1 MKYIHF
7 LIGILLLGFIATGCD
22 LSTDESGAVTL
33 SGRVVDLTT
42 NDPIPDALVTATVAT
57 PADEATAVSDS
68 TGRFSLDIEVDGPVD
83 VTLTA
88 SKDDARV
95 ERTIRAST
103 DLDPIRD
110 LSLRLAMTE
119 QVEEPGS
126 PSNILLQSQS
136 ANVIG
141 VVESGATEVSRITFQ
156 VTDSAGQA
164 IDIDQS
170 VEVRFRLGQEP
181 GGDAFVAPETAMT
194 DNNGEVTANLSS
206 GTQAGVVQVVAEATA
221 RDGST
226 IRSKPVSVTIHG
238 GLPDQEHFSLAPEQF
253 NFAGLTRFGLTNPIS
268 VIVGDK
274 FGNPVVPGTAVYFTT
289 DAGVIGGSVQTN
301 QQGRGSVDLT
311 SARPLPLNGG
321 VGVVTAETADENE
334 ARISDQIPILF
345 SGRTQ
350 VVVSPAVARLGQTY
364 SLTVTDV
371 QNGNPLEAGT
381 TISVTAEGNEV
392 AATGNTNVEL
402 DDTAFLDQ
410 NGDGDILDP
419 EDIVK
424 GDGITQFTFRAVE
437 DAEPDNPEPSELGA
451 IAININSPN
460 GSFEI
465 VLTPPDEENGG
476 AAASKAAATVHATN
490 DAVVEQRGPQSV
502 TIRAAER

>member
-1 MKYIHF
+1 MKYTHF
-7 LIGILLLGFIATGCD
+7 VIALLVFGLVAAGCD
-22 LSTDESGAVTL
+22 LSSEDTGTVTL

-42 NDPIPDALVTATVAT
+42 NDPISDALVTATVT
-57 PADEATAVSDS
+57 TSADDVTAVTDS
-68 TGRFSLDIEVDGPVD
+68 TGRFAIDVEVDGPVD
-83 VTLTA
+83 VTLTVT
-88 SKDDARV
+88 KDDALV

-103 DLDPIRD
+103 DLDPIQD
-110 LSLRLAMTE
+110 LSFRLALAE

-181 GGDAFVAPETAMT
+181 GGDAFVAPESATT

-206 GTQAGVVQVVAEATA
+206 GTQAGVVQLVAEATA

-253 NFAGLTRFGLTNPIS
+253 NFAGLTRFGITNPIS

-321 VGVVTAETADENE
+321 VGVITAETADENE
-334 ARISDQIPILF
+334 NRISDQIPVVF

-350 VVVSPAVARLGQTY
+350 VEVTPAVARLGQTY
-364 SLTVTDV
+364 TLTVTDV

-410 NGDGDILDP
+410 NGDGDVLDP
-419 EDIVK
+419 EDIVT
-424 GDGITQFTFRAVE
+424 GEGITRFTFRAVE
-437 DAEPDNPEPSELGA
+437 DSEPDNPEPSELGA

-465 VLTPPDEENGG
+465 VLTPDDGDG
-476 AAASKAAATVHATN
+476 AAASKSGTPTVRATN
-490 DAVVEQRGPQSV
+490 DATIERRGTQSV
-502 TIRAAER
+502 VVRAAER

>member
-1 MKYIHF
+1 MKYFHF
-7 LIGILLLGFIATGCD
+7 LIGFLLLGLVATGCD
-22 LSTDESGAVTL
+22 LSADESGTVTV

-42 NDPIPDALVTATVAT
+42 NDPISDALVTAAVASA
-57 PADEATAVSDS
+57 ADEVTAVTDS
-68 TGRFSLDIEVDGPVD
+68 VGRFSLDIEVDGPVD
-83 VTLTA
+83 VTITA
-88 SKDDARV
+88 TKDDALI

-103 DLDPIRD
+103 DLDPITD
-110 LSLRLAMTE
+110 IALRLALAE

-126 PSNILLQSQS
+126 PSNILLKSQS

-164 IDIDQS
+164 IDIDQA
-170 VEVRFRLGQEP
+170 VDVRFRLGQQP
-181 GGDAFVAPETAMT
+181 GGDAFVAPETAST

-206 GTQAGVVQVVAEATA
+206 GTQAGVVQVIAEATA

-253 NFAGLTRFGLTNPIS
+253 NFAGLTRFGITNPIS

-321 VGVVTAETADENE
+321 VGIVTAETADENE
-334 ARISDQIPILF
+334 SRISDQIPIVF

-350 VVVSPAVARLGQTY
+350 VTVSPSVARLGQTY
-364 SLTVTDV
+364 TMTVTDV

-410 NGDGDILDP
+410 NGDGDVLDP
-419 EDIVK
+419 EDIVT
-424 GDGITQFTFRAVE
+424 GEGITQFTFRAVE
-437 DAEPDNPEPSELGA
+437 DSEPDNPEPSELGA
-451 IAININSPN
+451 IAINIKSPN

-465 VLTPPDEENGG
+465 VLTPPDDGG
-476 AAASKAAATVHATN
+476 SAASKSAATVRATN
-490 DAVVEQRGPQSV
+490 DATVEQRGTQSV
-502 TIRAAER
+502 TVRAAER